1 MRHQALVLIAGFSAG
16 LARLNLGYPEKPA
29 LKPRK
34 PSYAGFINVF
44 VCRFELD

>member
-34 PSYAGFINVF
+34 PSYTGFINVF